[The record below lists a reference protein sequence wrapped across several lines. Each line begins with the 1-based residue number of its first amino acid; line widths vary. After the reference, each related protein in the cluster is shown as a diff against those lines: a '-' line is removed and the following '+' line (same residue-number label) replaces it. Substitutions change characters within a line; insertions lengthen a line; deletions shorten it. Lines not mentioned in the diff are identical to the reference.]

1 MSIFDFSVIV
11 FVLQTKPRQ
20 TDCTAAPSMSFIR
33 ALARL
38 VRFFASDLA
47 ANSCGRCNLV
57 GVTGRWMPESNC
69 NAEHF
74 QERTWYSIFGPLALC
89 RGLRLSG
96 RTPSTTKLLLLIGL

>member
-33 ALARL
+33 VLARL
-38 VRFFASDLA
+38 VQFFAPDLT
-47 ANSCGRCNLV
+47 ANMCGRCNLD
-57 GVTGRWMPESNC
+57 GVSGRWQPGSNC

-74 QERTWYSIFGPLALC
+74 SRSTIVTNIRAVSSPRHTPKTWHDTVDNHEHART
-89 RGLRLSG
+89 
-96 RTPSTTKLLLLIGL
+96 